1 MKKILFSVLVL
12 SLVLLANS
20 FAYTSIN
27 SIPQDTVQ
35 VSLEDLEVE
44 DSVSVDDMDP
54 VFYTPEL
61 EEEEGLETED
71 SEKSNLLVYVIFGV
85 VVVAGGIIFYT
96 RSKKK

>member
-1 MKKILFSVLVL
+1 MKKVIL
-12 SLVLLANS
+12 SLLVFSLFLFANTYANTNSNS
-20 FAYTSIN
+20 F
-27 SIPQDTVQ
+27 PQDTVA
-35 VSLEDLEVE
+35 VTLEDLQVE

-54 VFYTPEL
+54 IFYTPEL

-71 SEKSNLLVYVIFGV
+71 SEKSNLLVYIIFGV

>member
-1 MKKILFSVLVL
+1 M
-12 SLVLLANS
+12 SLVLLTNS
-20 FAYTSIN
+20 SAYTSVN
-27 SIPQDTVQ
+27 TTPQDTVQ
-35 VSLEDLEVE
+35 ISLEDLEVE

-71 SEKSNLLVYVIFGV
+71 SEKPNLLVYIIFVV
-85 VVVAGGIIFYT
+85 VVVAGGIIFYS

>member
-1 MKKILFSVLVL
+1 MKKLLFSVLVL
-12 SLVLLANS
+12 SLVLLVNS

-27 SIPQDTVQ
+27 TIPQDTVQ
-35 VSLEDLEVE
+35 VSLEDMEVE